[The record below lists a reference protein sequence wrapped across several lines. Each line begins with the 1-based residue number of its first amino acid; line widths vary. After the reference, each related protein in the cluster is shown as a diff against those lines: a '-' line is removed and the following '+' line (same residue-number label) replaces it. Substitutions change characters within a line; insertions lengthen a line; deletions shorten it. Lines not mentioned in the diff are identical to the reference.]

1 MVQRL
6 CNTARYDTTS
16 EQIGGNTDPGTPVI
30 VSMSGDVMHRNQ
42 GGTVEYIIMYM
53 YPTPDY
59 VRGRDYFFASAIKKE
74 ETKNGK
80 RKSVHF

>member
-1 MVQRL
+1 MRRL
-6 CNTARYDTTS
+6 RCPAASDTTS
-16 EQIGGNTDPGTPVI
+16 EPTVGNGCPGAPVKA
-30 VSMSGDVMHRNQ
+30 SMSGSAFAGQPGWNR
-42 GGTVEYIIMYM
+42 GILMYM